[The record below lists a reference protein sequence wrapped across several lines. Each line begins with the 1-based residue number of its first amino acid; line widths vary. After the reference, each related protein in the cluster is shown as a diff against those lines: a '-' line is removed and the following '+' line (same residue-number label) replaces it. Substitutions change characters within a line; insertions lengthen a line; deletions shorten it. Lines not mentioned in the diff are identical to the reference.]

1 MDVESDERPEEATSA
16 PLRRSLALGFAV
28 GTAIA
33 LATIGIVYAIVAI
46 PMYALAQADRSGL
59 DRPFFRDSLFHIAV
73 PVGLL
78 FGVVIGTLVGV
89 WYRRGGHLPTDRS
102 PFDV

>member
-1 MDVESDERPEEATSA
+1 MGEPVEHDVVVPA
-16 PLRRSLALGFAV
+16 PIRRSVGLGVAV
-28 GTAIA
+28 GTAVT
-33 LATIGIVYAIVAI
+33 LATIGIVYAFIAI
-46 PMYALAQADRSGL
+46 PMYALAQMDPSGL

-78 FGVVIGTLVGV
+78 LGIAIGALMGV

-102 PFDV
+102 PF

>member
-1 MDVESDERPEEATSA
+1 MDVQPDEAQELASPA
-16 PLRRSLALGFAV
+16 PLPRSVALGVAV

-33 LATIGIVYAIVAI
+33 LATIGIVYALVAI
-46 PMYALAQADRSGL
+46 PMYALAQADRNGL

-73 PVGLL
+73 PIGLL
-78 FGVVIGTLVGV
+78 FGVLIGTLVGV

>member
-1 MDVESDERPEEATSA
+1 MDDAATPA
-16 PLRRSLALGFAV
+16 PYRRSVGLGVAV
-28 GTAIA
+28 GISVA
-33 LATIGIVYAIVAI
+33 LATIGIVYAFIAI
-46 PMYALAQADRSGL
+46 PMYALAQMDPSGL

-78 FGVVIGTLVGV
+78 LGSAIGALMGV

-102 PFDV
+102 PFS